1 MKMIKEKLKLK
12 KIAGLLLAA
21 VAFTSFY
28 SCSDD
33 DNLNEETAR
42 VTVRMTDAP
51 GDYDAV
57 FVDVADV
64 MIKADGTAGEEE
76 GWTSLGNVQ
85 TGVYDLLELTGGV
98 TQLLAEAEIPA
109 GHYSQIRL
117 VLGNNN
123 SVIYNGE
130 SQSLSTPSAQQS
142 GLKLQLNQELE
153 AGEQYEFLM
162 DFDVDES
169 IVTAGSAGG
178 FNLKPVIRLSAT
190 AETGMITGEVHPTA
204 IQGNA
209 LQSVIRATNATTT
222 VSAYTDA
229 NGSFV
234 LNGVPQ
240 GTYRVTVT
248 PAVASG
254 LASKT
259 LNNVEVTTGSTIDL
273 ETIYLE

>member
-1 MKMIKEKLKLK
+1 MIKETLKLRK
-12 KIAGLLLAA
+12 FVGLLLAA

-33 DNLNEETAR
+33 DDNLSEDTAR

-64 MIKADGTAGEEE
+64 MIKADGTTGEDE

-153 AGEQYEFLM
+153 AGEQYEFLL
-162 DFDVDES
+162 DFDVDQS
-169 IVTAGSAGG
+169 IVSAGSAGG
-178 FNLKPVIRLSAT
+178 FNLKPVLRLSAT
-190 AETGMITGEVHPTA
+190 SETGVITGEVHPSA
-204 IQGNA
+204 VNGNA
-209 LQSVIRATNATTT
+209 LQSVIRATNANTS

-229 NGSFV
+229 NGAFV
-234 LNGVPQ
+234 LNGVPE

-248 PAVASG
+248 PAEASG
-254 LASKT
+254 LAVKT
-259 LNNVEVTTGSTIDL
+259 INNVEVTTGSTVDL